1 MSSSVAMNRRISRN
15 AGEVN
20 EFQMQDNSMG
30 MGMGE
35 NKNRILN
42 GTPLQKQYQI
52 LNFHEKRLNEVY
64 KQVHILTAKLD
75 KLEPDTNLRL
85 NRLEQENAALRRH
98 IMSLQKS
105 TENNNNSNINVEV
118 NED

>member
-20 EFQMQDNSMG
+20 EFQMQGNSMG
-30 MGMGE
+30 MGE
-35 NKNRILN
+35 NRNRLLN

-52 LNFHEKRLNEVY
+52 LNFHETRLNEVY

>member
-15 AGEVN
+15 AGEAN
-20 EFQMQDNSMG
+20 EFQMQGNSTG
-30 MGMGE
+30 MSE
-35 NKNRILN
+35 NRSRILN

-52 LNFHEKRLNEVY
+52 LNFHETRLNEVY

-85 NRLEQENAALRRH
+85 NRLEQENAALGRH
-98 IMSLQKS
+98 IMSIQKTS
-105 TENNNNSNINVEV
+105 QKNETSNINVEV
-118 NED
+118 NE